1 MGDGLLKFSHNQ
13 IIMILCLILLY
24 GCGEPE
30 GNYCHDTVPI
40 EYSLQSIFANVNQSI
55 TVVPESAN
63 MLALACHNCY
73 QNNNT
78 SLTDTISEIEFALK
92 GSADLIE
99 LDISLAN
106 DMESV
111 FTVSHEGESV
121 GVEFKELISQ
131 PSLVN
136 SDQLL
141 FIEIKNEFLNLEI
154 TRDFLNILKSQIQPS
169 GQYTYLNENRFV
181 TIRHIDNND
190 SLARFRTVLSE
201 QEFSDIKPFI
211 KLSRLYYKK
220 TEAQMY
226 EEITTAHQCGFH
238 MVELDVRLGVDVI
251 LSLNAYAETLGLA
264 VNVFTLNQDNFEE
277 LVSGL
282 KHDVDILTI
291 EEGNWYELTNTSLIR
306 YIRDI
311 LSE

>member
-1 MGDGLLKFSHNQ
+1 VLSYIFNKAIFVIICVFLL
-13 IIMILCLILLY
+13 C
-24 GCGEPE
+24 GCGNSEE
-30 GNYCHDTVPI
+30 SYCQNVVPI
-40 EYSLQSIFANVNQSI
+40 EYSSRSIFANANQSV
-55 TVVPESAN
+55 TVVPESGN

-73 QNNNT
+73 QNNNA
-78 SLTDTISEIEFALK
+78 SLTNTVGVIEFALEV
-92 GSADLIE
+92 GADLIE

-106 DMESV
+106 DKESV

-121 GVEFKELISQ
+121 GVEFEQLISQ
-131 PSLVN
+131 SSLVN

-141 FIEIKNEFLNLEI
+141 FIEIKNEFQTLEI
-154 TRDFLNILKSQIQPS
+154 IRDFLNILKSQIQPS

-181 TIRHIDNND
+181 TIRHIDNNN

-201 QEFSDIKPFI
+201 QEFSGIKPFI

-226 EEITTAHQCGFH
+226 QEITTAHQCGFH

-277 LVSGL
+277 LVLGL

-291 EEGNWYELTNTSLIR
+291 EEGSWYELTNSSLIR